1 MLQCL
6 ATLTLAFLFNSH
18 ALAQTSAE
26 EAPPSPVAPAP
37 VKQKLTKPLNFL
49 VTDHEVKVKNPL
61 LQYDL
66 KKTDGKSLEIG
77 SEVFDNE
84 SFTAKLEGGTLNF
97 KWNSRLIETGEITI
111 IDEQGN
117 ELWNFEATTAGAA
130 SFSDL
135 SSSKAP
141 RWQNGSAFRFCLR
154 SDIGNGFTSMCTQLY
169 AVEIKGT
176 DIQLGLARS
185 TGSARIILQN
195 EEKKLSG
202 AEEVTVG
209 SPVQFLAT
217 LSSNASYEFLSEPHP
232 LLIKDLVVSEKSK
245 DAVTVTAVAPR
256 PINLESELIE
266 GISYNKFTKILGFEN
281 TMHLRPDLW
290 RGDVKIKDAKI
301 VLPGKSGGAFSYEL
315 EITDPPEAKDRR
327 FVSEKVISGT
337 YRSKE
342 KIVVS
347 DSEGN
352 AQDWEFEVPKEFGLN
367 TVSLEVPGKKMT
379 HKPYLEIY
387 RGSAGQ
393 ASLRLTGISSAS
405 GFLILSEGHVAY
417 WFNDIAGLDSYYFS
431 KQRWG
436 VSARY
441 FFSLNK
447 LPASTEDQTSDIDLK
462 TMDFDL
468 RYRLNPGL
476 WEKDET
482 VGLIAAYESLQFGTY
497 SIPKMGV
504 GAFWAR
510 SMPRSIDYWFS
521 KLPFMNYPK
530 WLDME
535 FIQYVSSLDSKF
547 NLGSDYVLNFHG
559 KVLWTPTFFGEAGF
573 GVKSYYFESAT
584 TGEGAKLTTFF
595 GTVGLGVNF

>member
-1 MLQCL
+1 MLRCY
-6 ATLTLAFLFNSH
+6 ATLIIAFFLYSH
-18 ALAQTSAE
+18 ALAQTAAE
-26 EAPPSPVAPAP
+26 GAPPPAAAPALP
-37 VKQKLTKPLNFL
+37 KQKLTKPLNFL
-49 VTDHEVKVKNPL
+49 VTDNEVKVKNPR

-66 KKTDGKSLEIG
+66 KKSDGKSLEIG
-77 SEVFDNE
+77 SEVFNNE
-84 SFTAKLEGGTLNF
+84 SFTAKLDGRNLNF
-97 KWNSRLIETGEITI
+97 KWNSKLVETGEITI

-117 ELWNFEATTAGAA
+117 ELWNFEATTVGSAT
-130 SFSDL
+130 FSDL
-135 SSSKAP
+135 SGSKAP
-141 RWQNGSAFRFCLR
+141 RWQNGTVFRFCLR
-154 SDIGNGFTSMCTQLY
+154 ADIGNGFTSMCSQLY
-169 AVEIKGT
+169 AVEIKGA
-176 DIQLGLARS
+176 DIQMGLARS
-185 TGSARIILQN
+185 SGTPRIILQN

-202 AEEVTVG
+202 AEEVTAG

-217 LSSNASYEFLSEPHP
+217 LSSNASYEFLSEPYP
-232 LLIKDLVVSEKSK
+232 LVIKDLVVSEKSK

-256 PINLESELIE
+256 PLNIESELIE
-266 GISYNKFTKILGFEN
+266 GIAYNKFTKFIGFEN

-290 RGDVKIKDAKI
+290 RGDVKAKNAEV
-301 VLPGKSGGAFSYEL
+301 VLPGKSGGAFLYEL
-315 EITDPPEAKDRR
+315 EITDPPTEKDRR
-327 FVSEKVISGT
+327 FVSEETIDGT

-342 KIVVS
+342 KILVS

-352 AQDWEFEVPKEFGLN
+352 AQDWEFEVPKKFEVN
-367 TVSLEVPGKKMT
+367 TVHLEVPGKKMT
-379 HKPYLEIY
+379 HKPYLEVY
-387 RGSAGQ
+387 RGSPGQ

-405 GFLILSEGHVAY
+405 GFLVLSEGHVAY

-436 VSARY
+436 LSARY

-447 LPASTEDQTSDIDLK
+447 LPAATEDQTSDIDLK

-482 VGLIAAYESLQFGTY
+482 VGLIAAYESLQFGSF
-497 SIPKMGV
+497 SIPKMGF

-510 SMPRSIDYWFS
+510 SMPKSIDYWFS

-547 NLGSDYVLNFHG
+547 NLGSDFVLNFHG